1 MIHVE
6 TVPGMGEGGKKENSG
21 GVNSGMMYLKHYKNF
36 CKCHNVPPA
45 IKTIKNIVIMG
56 NYSIH
61 LFKNNF
67 I

>member
-36 CKCHNVPPA
+36 CKCHHVHA
-45 IKTIKNIVIMG
+45 AQQ
-56 NYSIH
+56 
-61 LFKNNF
+61 
-67 I
+67 